1 MILGI
6 KDDNLLDE
14 VATLDVIE
22 SPANDILI
30 SDAEPPDPDYTI
42 YVDTQVNTVQQSQA
56 YYGSNRQRFP
66 PCQHQYLSQFLRTC
80 NKILQSGGKK
90 YL

>member
-30 SDAEPPDPDYTI
+30 SDA
-42 YVDTQVNTVQQSQA
+42 
-56 YYGSNRQRFP
+56 GS
-66 PCQHQYLSQFLRTC
+66 
-80 NKILQSGGKK
+80 
-90 YL
+90 